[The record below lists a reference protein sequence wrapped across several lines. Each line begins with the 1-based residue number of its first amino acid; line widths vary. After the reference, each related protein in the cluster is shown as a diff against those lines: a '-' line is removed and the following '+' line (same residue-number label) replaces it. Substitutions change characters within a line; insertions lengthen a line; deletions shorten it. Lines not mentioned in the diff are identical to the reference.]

1 MVNLDERR
9 YRKINGFIEVLYTVR
24 RYNSTEPVI
33 LVLSQESYKLSFVKY
48 SETDHKNKEITGTI
62 LERKIF
68 LLLSHEFQDNLHHEQ
83 KNIST

>member
-1 MVNLDERR
+1 MDERR

-24 RYNSTEPVI
+24 RYNLAEPVI
-33 LVLSQESYKLSFVKY
+33 KISSQESYKLSFIKY
-48 SETDHKNKEITGTI
+48 FKTCHKNKEITGTI

-83 KNIST
+83 KNISI